1 MKAVLTALALCVPLA
16 AHAAPKAQELILDNG
31 LKVMVKEDR
40 RAPVVTSQ
48 VWYRIGSSYEYGGIT
63 GVSHVLEHMMFK
75 GTEKHAPGEFSRI
88 VAESGGDE
96 NAFTG
101 RDYTAYY
108 QNLAKDRLEISFE
121 LEADRMRNLSLP
133 PEEFD
138 KELAVVQEERRLRTD
153 DDPKDLAFERF
164 NAVAYAASPYRNPVI
179 GWEGDLAALTV
190 EDLRDWYRQWYAPN
204 NATLVVVGDV
214 DPEAVFDLARK
225 HFGPLKA
232 EPIAAAKPRP
242 EPAQL
247 GEQRIRVKAP
257 AKEPY
262 LLMGYKATGLSQPGG
277 EDWEPYALEILSSIL
292 DGGASTRLQRELV
305 RGAEVAADA
314 GASYSAFTRLPGMVV
329 IDGSPSKGHDIAE
342 LETALRGPG
351 PAPAGRAR
359 RRGRAGAHPHRAHR
373 QQGLRAG
380 LGVRPGHATG
390 HAGDRRPGL
399 APGGPVRRAP
409 DPGHPGPDPGRGQQV
424 PDRRQPDRRHPRPAT
439 HGRRRQ
445 GPHQARRSPPP
456 CPLTPLR
463 PAAQPW
469 RPAPVRLWL
478 WAWRLALPAAA
489 SPQIQTWETPN
500 GARVLFVEAPDLPM
514 VDVRLVF
521 DAGSA
526 RDGEQAAAWPP

>member
-1 MKAVLTALALCVPLA
+1 MKAALTALALCVPLSVL
-16 AHAAPKAQELILDNG
+16 AAPKAQELILDNG
-31 LKVMVKEDR
+31 LKVVVKEDR

-48 VWYRIGSSYEYGGIT
+48 VWYRIGSSFEHGGIT

-75 GTEKHAPGEFSRI
+75 GTEKHGPGEFSRI
-88 VAESGGDE
+88 VAASGGDE
-96 NAFTG
+96 NAFTA

-133 PEEFD
+133 PEEFE

-190 EDLRDWYRQWYAPN
+190 DDLRDWYRQWYAPN

-214 DPEAVFDLARK
+214 DPEAVFTLARK

-262 LLMGYKATGLSQPGG
+262 LLMGYKATNLSQAGD

-305 RGAEVAADA
+305 RGTEVAADA

-329 IDGSPSKGHDIAE
+329 IDGTPSKGHDIAE
-342 LETALRGPG
+342 LETALKAQVQRLHDEPVGTAELERIRTGLIANKVYELDSVSGQAMQLGMLETVGLGWRLVDEYVEHLAQVTPDQIQ
-351 PAPAGRAR
+351 AVAR
-359 RRGRAGAHPHRAHR
+359 KYLTADNLTVAVLDPQPMAADAKTSPKRAGANPH
-373 QQGLRAG
+373 
-380 LGVRPGHATG
+380 VR
-390 HAGDRRPGL
+390 
-399 APGGPVRRAP
+399 
-409 DPGHPGPDPGRGQQV
+409 
-424 PDRRQPDRRHPRPAT
+424 
-439 HGRRRQ
+439 
-445 GPHQARRSPPP
+445 
-456 CPLTPLR
+456 
-463 PAAQPW
+463 
-469 RPAPVRLWL
+469 
-478 WAWRLALPAAA
+478 
-489 SPQIQTWETPN
+489 
-500 GARVLFVEAPDLPM
+500 
-514 VDVRLVF
+514 
-521 DAGSA
+521 
-526 RDGEQAAAWPP
+526 